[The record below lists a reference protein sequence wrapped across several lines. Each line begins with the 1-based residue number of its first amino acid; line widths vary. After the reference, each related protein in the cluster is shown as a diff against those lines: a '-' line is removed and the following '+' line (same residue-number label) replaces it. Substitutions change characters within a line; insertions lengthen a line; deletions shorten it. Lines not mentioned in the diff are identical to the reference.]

1 MKRTFPFEY
10 TRFEKARI
18 IGARALQIAL
28 GAPILIDTDK
38 NDPLEI
44 ARDEFERGII
54 PITVRR
60 RRESIVWLER
70 YDMF

>member
-1 MKRTFPFEY
+1 
-10 TRFEKARI
+10 
-18 IGARALQIAL
+18 L

-60 RRESIVWLER
+60 WRESIVWLER

>member
-1 MKRTFPFEY
+1 
-10 TRFEKARI
+10 
-18 IGARALQIAL
+18 L

>member
-1 MKRTFPFEY
+1 
-10 TRFEKARI
+10 
-18 IGARALQIAL
+18 LQIAL
-28 GAPILIDTDK
+28 GAPILIETEK
-38 NDPLEI
+38 TDPLEI
-44 ARDEFERGII
+44 AKEEFERGVI